1 MKDECRKNNRQ
12 AMVGCIRSAFIQ
24 QGQSGKTLDQIETE
38 LDAIEY
44 LCRPYVDSDD
54 IENSPFHL
62 EEEYITMK

>member
-1 MKDECRKNNRQ
+1 M
-12 AMVGCIRSAFIQ
+12 SAERIIARLWSAVYDLLLYNK
-24 QGQSGKTLDQIETE
+24 GQSGKTLDQIETE

-44 LCRPYVDSDD
+44 LCGPYVDSDD